1 MMMRALVVM
10 VSLAGCATA
19 PVASPSP
26 VVATDDGAKRAACC
40 AQCTSAAQRDPAGMD
55 ISVKDCRS
63 YAGAEFNSG
72 PGVDEACVAYFTS
85 TPTTLG
91 ACSKEAAKK

>member
-1 MMMRALVVM
+1 MMRALVVLI
-10 VSLAGCATA
+10 SLAGCATA
-19 PVASPSP
+19 PA
-26 VVATDDGAKRAACC
+26 VVAADAGGRRAACC
-40 AQCTSAAQRDPAGMD
+40 AQCTSASQRDPAGMD

-72 PGVDEACVAYFTS
+72 PGVDEDCVAYFTA

-91 ACSKEAAKK
+91 ACSQVTK